1 VEEGT
6 VLFGKLNPRVPK
18 VWLVEASERR
28 KIASTEFIPLFPVKE
43 RILSDFLY
51 FLCWSDYI
59 MSRAQELVSGSTPS
73 RQRVDVEAFLQLSI
87 PLPPLPEQ
95 RAIAHVLRTVQR
107 AKEATERV
115 IAALKGLKRSLMK
128 HLFTYGPVPLDR
140 ADQVPLKG
148 TEIGP
153 VPEHWEVVRLGE
165 VCAFKGGTQ
174 PPKREFIYGPRPGY
188 VRLLQIRDFETDE
201 HATYVKQSPR
211 LRMVKPDDVLIARY
225 GASVGKILRGKSG
238 AINVAIVKTLPDEST
253 ITKDFLYYRLQGEDF
268 QRFITG
274 LGGRAAQAGFNRAEL
289 GSFVTGLPPLPEQRE
304 IARILQ
310 TVDRKIEAEKNRK
323 QALDDL
329 FKTLLHNLMTA
340 KIRVPRTMVER
351 FADHEPG

>member
-1 VEEGT
+1 MM
-6 VLFGKLNPRVPK
+6 P
-18 VWLVEASERR
+18 
-28 KIASTEFIPLFPVKE
+28 
-43 RILSDFLY
+43 
-51 FLCWSDYI
+51 
-59 MSRAQELVSGSTPS
+59 
-73 RQRVDVEAFLQLSI
+73 I

-95 RAIAHVLRTVQR
+95 RAIAYVLRTVQR

-211 LRMVKPDDVLIARY
+211 LRMVKPDGVLIARY